1 MEGVKPTG
9 VVLDEQHRLLL
20 AALAGGLSVAAAA
33 ERLCISRRTADRRL
47 SEARRVFGVSTTAEA
62 VAAAVPVRKPAPAAL
77 APRER
82 QILALIASGRT
93 SREIASQLGIAP
105 STVDSCTRSAMAKT
119 NSRTRVQAAA
129 QISAS
134 NEVGA
139 D

>member
-1 MEGVKPTG
+1 MDDVKPTG

-33 ERLCISRRTADRRL
+33 ERLCISRRTAERRL
-47 SEARRVFGVSTTAEA
+47 SEARRVLAVSTTAEA

-93 SREIASQLGIAP
+93 SREIASHLGIAP

-119 NSRTRVQAAA
+119 DSRTRVQAAA
-129 QISAS
+129 QIAAS

>member
-1 MEGVKPTG
+1 MDDVKPTG
-9 VVLDEQHRLLL
+9 VVLDEQPRLLL

-33 ERLCISRRTADRRL
+33 ERLRISRRTAERRL
-47 SEARRVFGVSTTAEA
+47 SEARRVLGVSTTAEA

-82 QILALIASGRT
+82 EILALIASGRT
-93 SREIASQLGIAP
+93 SREIASHLGIAP
-105 STVDSCTRSAMAKT
+105 STVDSCARSAMAKT
-119 NSRTRVQAAA
+119 DSRTRVQAAA
-129 QISAS
+129 QIAAT